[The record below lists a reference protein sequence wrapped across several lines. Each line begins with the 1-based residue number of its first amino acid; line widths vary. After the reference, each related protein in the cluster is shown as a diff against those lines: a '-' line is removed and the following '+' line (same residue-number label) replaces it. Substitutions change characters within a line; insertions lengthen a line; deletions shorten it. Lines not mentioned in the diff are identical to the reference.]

1 MTMAYSPEE
10 IDNFTFLYTRNII
23 PLRVVLASFTWVL
36 HDYFDTLE
44 EEIRYIW
51 PQKLCAGKIAYLFVR
66 YYTLALLLFD
76 VIQIH
81 TFAIPGVTSNTV
93 CLAMD
98 PTIRVVG
105 AISLWSIE
113 IIMQLRI
120 YAIFSCSKKV
130 ATFNGVLFLA
140 SIGFFIWILAV
151 NAIGRAERIASAI
164 RLPLPGC
171 PAINGGIAWAQWIP
185 ATVFE
190 GVLFGF
196 ILFKAFDTW
205 KAKVRT
211 NQKWT
216 ISQVLLGDNIL
227 YFFGISI
234 LLVINNIMAS
244 GVTSKYIPWFSYG
257 PFHAAMGIM
266 TTRMLMHLRKA
277 AVRSHRASTIAKSE
291 FAGDSMLMEASDLYS
306 QKFASPD
313 ATQTV
318 ASYDSRPFKHHTRR
332 RRAEDDIELV
342 DLQGVSNGTYSL
354 STLHQPP

>member
-1 MTMAYSPEE
+1 MAYSPEE
-10 IDNFTFLYTRNII
+10 IDRFTFLYTRNII

-44 EEIRYIW
+44 DEIRYIW
-51 PQKLCAGKIAYLFVR
+51 PQKLNAGKIAYLFVR
-66 YYTLALLLFD
+66 YYTIALLLFD

-81 TFAIPGVTSNTV
+81 TFAIPGVTSNAV

-105 AISLWSIE
+105 AISLWAIE

-120 YAIFSCSKKV
+120 YAIFDCSKKV
-130 ATFNGVLFLA
+130 AAFNGLLFLA
-140 SIGFFIWILAV
+140 SIGCFIWILAK

-171 PAINGGIAWAQWIP
+171 PAINGGLHGP
-185 ATVFE
+185 TTVFE

-196 ILFKAFDTW
+196 VLYKAANSLTM
-205 KAKVRT
+205 KVRL
-211 NQKWT
+211 NQRWS

-227 YFFGISI
+227 YFFGISA
-234 LLVINNIMAS
+234 LLVVNNVMAS

-266 TTRMLMHLRKA
+266 TTRMLMHLRKVA
-277 AVRSHRASTIAKSE
+277 LHSHRASTFTRSE
-291 FAGDSMLMEASDLYS
+291 FMGDSMLMDASDLYN
-306 QKFASPD
+306 QKFAAPD
-313 ATQTV
+313 SIKTIGG
-318 ASYDSRPFKHHTRR
+318 SSRESTRFSAR
-332 RRAEDDIELV
+332 N
-342 DLQGVSNGTYSL
+342 SNGTYSL
-354 STLHQPP
+354 STLNKPE

>member
-1 MTMAYSPEE
+1 MAYSPEE
-10 IDNFTFLYTRNII
+10 IARFTFLYTRNII
-23 PLRVVLASFTWVL
+23 PLRVVLASLTWVL

-44 EEIRYIW
+44 DEIRYIW
-51 PQKLCAGKIAYLFVR
+51 PQKRNTGKIAYLFVR
-66 YYTLALLLFD
+66 YYTIALLLFD
-76 VIQIH
+76 TIQIH
-81 TFAIPGVTSNTV
+81 TFAIPGVTSNAV

-105 AISLWSIE
+105 AISLWAIE

-130 ATFNGVLFLA
+130 AVFNGILFFA
-140 SIGFFIWILAV
+140 SIGCFIWILAK

-196 ILFKAFDTW
+196 VLYKAADSLST
-205 KAKVRT
+205 KVRT
-211 NQKWT
+211 RQKWT

-227 YFFGISI
+227 YFFGISA
-234 LLVINNIMAS
+234 LLVVNNVMAS

-266 TTRMLMHLRKA
+266 TTRMLMHLRKV
-277 AVRSHRASTIAKSE
+277 AVRAHQASTFTKDG
-291 FAGDSMLMEASDLYS
+291 FNGDSMMMEASDLYN
-306 QKFASPD
+306 QEFAAPD
-313 ATQTV
+313 
-318 ASYDSRPFKHHTRR
+318 STRTIGGSTRETYSHQPQGR
-332 RRAEDDIELV
+332 RHFTADIELAKS
-342 DLQGVSNGTYSL
+342 QGDSYGTYSL
-354 STLHQPP
+354 STLNNPK